1 MRCKAGGWRCV
12 RNRADVECR
21 RASSTNLGAMETL
34 DEEDDASPGPVTGHN
49 SQNLFSLNNSNAFE
63 FNSGS
68 SSTTPGLLGR
78 PRVDSDTIM
87 IDDPSASWLS
97 MDLDSLLA
105 QSLPPLD
112 MSLYQSMGDLAPI
125 HSDTVPYGQDDSSSY
140 LFPSIDMDM
149 GPFTTMSTT
158 VSTPLNSIIPLQTK
172 ATSVTP
178 QIRAILS
185 DFCKS

>member
-1 MRCKAGGWRCV
+1 
-12 RNRADVECR
+12 
-21 RASSTNLGAMETL
+21 METL
-34 DEEDDASPGPVTGHN
+34 DEEDDGSPGPVNGHGA
-49 SQNLFSLNNSNAFE
+49 QNPFSLNNPNAFD

-68 SSTTPGLLGR
+68 SSTTPGFMGR
-78 PRVDSDTIM
+78 PRLDNDTIM

-112 MSLYQSMGDLAPI
+112 MSLYQSIGDLAPI
-125 HSDTVPYGQDDSSSY
+125 HSDTVPYGQDDYSSY
-140 LFPSIDMDM
+140 LFPGTGMDM

-158 VSTPLNSIIPLQTK
+158 VSTPLNSIIPLQAM

>member
-1 MRCKAGGWRCV
+1 VRCKAGGWRCV
-12 RNRADVECR
+12 RNKADVECMR
-21 RASSTNLGAMETL
+21 TSSTNLGAMETL
-34 DEEDDASPGPVTGHN
+34 DEEDDGSPGPVNGHEF
-49 SQNLFSLNNSNAFE
+49 QNLFSLTNSNAFD

-68 SSTTPGLLGR
+68 SSTTPGFMGR
-78 PRVDSDTIM
+78 PRVDNDTIM

-112 MSLYQSMGDLAPI
+112 MSLYQSIGDLAPI
-125 HSDTVPYGQDDSSSY
+125 HSDTVPYGQDDYSSY
-140 LFPSIDMDM
+140 LFPGIDINL
-149 GPFTTMSTT
+149 GSSTT
-158 VSTPLNSIIPLQTK
+158 KPTNVSTPLNSIVPLQAM